1 MTMRRVFTKTYI
13 RNHQHVRIEH
23 PLWMILYLL
32 LVAWTFCLFGFIVGI
47 WAKGFEQLQ
56 IIPLL
61 IVTPLTFLG
70 GAFYSIDM
78 LREPFR
84 TITYF
89 NKACTELAGRTPE
102 LGRDKWCVSWRIYT
116 PDGAFVPHDQ
126 CPMAIAVRE
135 KRAVRDVEAV
145 AERPDGTRVHFIP
158 FPTPLFDGAGELA
171 GAVNLLLDVTE
182 QRKPEYL
189 RSQAQQCRQLAATCT
204 EHDLAETL
212 QLMAAKYDEQS
223 LKLARLEASA
233 AVEH

>member
-1 MTMRRVFTKTYI
+1 MTG
-13 RNHQHVRIEH
+13 
-23 PLWMILYLL
+23 LILSLNRDT
-32 LVAWTFCLFGFIVGI
+32 AS
-47 WAKGFEQLQ
+47 
-56 IIPLL
+56 L
-61 IVTPLTFLG
+61 IVDSAVDAIRRDPATFRDVLDEIPAALYVTDVEG
-70 GAFYSIDM
+70 
-78 LREPFR
+78 

-182 QRKPEYL
+182 QRKPEYQ